1 MIIKNQDIQVNLM
14 IFLSQL
20 KTYKNLFP
28 KQRKSQINNFT
39 IARQTVF
46 LEKVI
51 KSINFQT
58 NIKSPGIDSLTTNFI
73 NTFQMN
79 YLLSFILYQ

>member
-46 LEKVI
+46 
-51 KSINFQT
+51 
-58 NIKSPGIDSLTTNFI
+58 
-73 NTFQMN
+73 
-79 YLLSFILYQ
+79 

>member
-1 MIIKNQDIQVNLM
+1 MLVYFVYYRQNINGNYKIKQYLNYIMIMKNQDIQVNLM

-20 KTYKNLFP
+20 KTYINLFP

-46 LEKVI
+46 
-51 KSINFQT
+51 
-58 NIKSPGIDSLTTNFI
+58 
-73 NTFQMN
+73 
-79 YLLSFILYQ
+79 